1 MGKNL
6 ENILKRA
13 RKVALPL
20 TVTALLASSPAAYY
34 GIQQKNSEYGTLQKI
49 ERILEENSLN
59 SDANIALIMSIVKK
73 ESSFYEG
80 AVGRDNEA
88 GLLQLSREV
97 AQQNGLRT
105 SKERLKKSSPLS
117 KLFYIDTENKKDDRF
132 DPEKNLHVG
141 IGYLF
146 ELAKNFQRTYNLDE
160 SSSIQFGLISYNLGP
175 ANVRKLFGIGYSK
188 NPDEFI
194 ERLSREKLE
203 KFGISDRKRE
213 VTVDYHT
220 RINRF
225 RRDYE
230 QRVSQMRK
238 NGSPSMS
245 EYFRGFFG
253 SFGEIYQRL
262 KN

>member
-1 MGKNL
+1 MGKTL

-13 RKVALPL
+13 RRLTLPL
-20 TVTALLASSPAAYY
+20 TVTALLVSSPVAYH
-34 GIQQKNSEYGTLQKI
+34 GIQEKNSEYRTLQRI
-49 ERILEENSLN
+49 EKILEENGESTN
-59 SDANIALIMSIVKK
+59 ANIALIMSIVKK

-80 AVGRDNEA
+80 VAGRDNEA
-88 GLLQLSREV
+88 GLLQLSPEV

-117 KLFYIDTENKKDDRF
+117 KLLYLRTDNIEDDRF
-132 DPEKNLHVG
+132 DAEKNLHAG
-141 IGYLF
+141 TDYLF
-146 ELAKNFQRTYNLDE
+146 ELTRNFQKTYNLDE
-160 SSSIQFGLISYNLGP
+160 PSSIQFGLIAYNLGP
-175 ANVRKLFGIGYSK
+175 SNVRKLFGIGYSK

-194 ERLSREKLE
+194 GRLSRDNLE
-203 KFGISDRKRE
+203 SFGISDRKRE

-220 RINRF
+220 RTNRF
-225 RRDYE
+225 RREYE
-230 QRVSQMRK
+230 QQVAQMRK
-238 NGSPSMS
+238 NGSPSLS